1 MLKEGKGE
9 HGHERMTV
17 KALPG
22 SALEVVEAEFL
33 FQLLMGLFT
42 NPSRLDGC
50 GQGAQAGRSGQIGEV
65 VFLLA

>member
-1 MLKEGKGE
+1 MLKESEGE
-9 HGHERMTV
+9 HRHERMTV
-17 KALPG
+17 EALPR
-22 SALEVVEAEFL
+22 SALEVVETEFL

-50 GQGAQAGRSGQIGEV
+50 GQGAQAGRGRQIGKV

>member
-1 MLKEGKGE
+1 MLKEGEGE
-9 HGHERMTV
+9 HGHECMAV

-22 SALEVVEAEFL
+22 SALEVVETELL
-33 FQLLMGLFT
+33 FQLLMGLLA

-50 GQGAQAGRSGQIGEV
+50 GQGAQAGRGRQIGEV